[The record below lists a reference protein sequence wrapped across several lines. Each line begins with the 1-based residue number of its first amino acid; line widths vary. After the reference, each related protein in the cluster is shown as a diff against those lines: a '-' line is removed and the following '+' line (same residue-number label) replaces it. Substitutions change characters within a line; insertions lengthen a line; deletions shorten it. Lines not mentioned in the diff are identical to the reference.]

1 MAVNYKIRLMS
12 YVHKACI
19 GREIGKYNSLGFQF
33 YQKIAFEKN
42 EQDIKLLQARLGNL
56 IMMNKNTAMMNKN
69 TALFNIDKNDPCFNA
84 LSKILNINISSTTF
98 FGDDKEKII
107 GTIEKDKNGNKYLKE
122 ISTGRLFPILGY
134 EIEKMELT
142 ANRGTA
148 YVAIKIN
155 LMKHPGFSAAN
166 VVGAVDS
173 LEPASINDVRNY
185 IEKVN
190 KNKINSLADDN
201 AMLDDVVMTTP
212 EDKLTLSE
220 EVSLMEDIE
229 ILLNKLMKKNYS
241 IYKNYKGIYDQLKS
255 LSSLSQLDKNT
266 LLNLRKEIEF
276 KLLTGEDLKK
286 YLEKELS
293 SYLNSFMN
301 NEEVEEQLDI
311 YSLDVITNYFLNS
324 RDDYQLQEQKS
335 IIEKLA
341 GLYTLVTKYNTNTDR
356 VMIEESYFNE
366 LKKSILLYID
376 SLHKE
381 GITDTEIDFDRE
393 YETSE
398 ILELIYNMNLSVIQN
413 NNLKMKKK
421 SKI

>member
-12 YVHKACI
+12 YVHELCI
-19 GREIGKYNSLGFQF
+19 TREIGKYNSFGFQF
-33 YQKIAFEKN
+33 YQRIAFEKN
-42 EQDIKLLQARLGNL
+42 EQDIELSQTRLSDF
-56 IMMNKNTAMMNKN
+56 IMMNKNAT
-69 TALFNIDKNDPCFNA
+69 FNIDKNDPCFNA
-84 LSKILNINISSTTF
+84 LLKVLNINISSTPF
-98 FGDDKEKII
+98 FGDEKEKII

-122 ISTGRLFPILGY
+122 ISTGRLFPLLGY

-148 YVAIKIN
+148 YVDIKIN
-155 LMKHPGFSAAN
+155 LMKHPGFSAVN
-166 VVGAVDS
+166 IVGAVDT
-173 LEPASINDVRNY
+173 LEPASINNVQDY
-185 IEKVN
+185 IGKVN
-190 KNKINSLADDN
+190 KSKIISLADDN
-201 AMLDDVVMTTP
+201 AMLGDVVMTTP

-229 ILLNKLMKKNYS
+229 ILLSKLMKKNYS
-241 IYKNYKGIYDQLKS
+241 IYKDYKGIYDQLKD
-255 LSSLSQLDKNT
+255 LSSLNPLDKNT

-286 YLEKELS
+286 YLDKELS

-311 YSLDVITNYFLNS
+311 YSLDVITNYFLNR

-341 GLYTLVTKYNTNTDR
+341 GLYTLVTKYNIDTDR
-356 VMIEESYFNE
+356 IMIEESYFNE

-393 YETSE
+393 YGTSE
-398 ILELIYNMNLSVIQN
+398 ILKLIRNMNLSISQN
-413 NNLKMKKK
+413 NNLKMNKKW
-421 SKI
+421 KI

>member
-12 YVHKACI
+12 YVHNACI

-56 IMMNKNTAMMNKN
+56 IMMNKNTA
-69 TALFNIDKNDPCFNA
+69 FNIDKNDPCFNA
-84 LSKILNINISSTTF
+84 LSKILNINISGTPF
-98 FGDDKEKII
+98 WGADKEKII

-142 ANRGTA
+142 TNKGTA
-148 YVAIKIN
+148 YVDIKIN

-201 AMLDDVVMTTP
+201 AMLGDVVMTTP

-255 LSSLSQLDKNT
+255 LSSLSPLDKNT

-311 YSLDVITNYFLNS
+311 YSLDVITNYFLNR

-356 VMIEESYFNE
+356 VMIGESYFNE

-398 ILELIYNMNLSVIQN
+398 ILVLIYNMNLSVIQN

-421 SKI
+421 LKI

>member
-1 MAVNYKIRLMS
+1 MAVNYKIRLMK
-12 YVHKACI
+12 YVRKVCI
-19 GREIGKYNSLGFQF
+19 SREIGRYNSHGFQF
-33 YQKIAFEKN
+33 YQRIAFEKN
-42 EQDIKLLQARLGNL
+42 EQDIELLQARLGNF
-56 IMMNKNTAMMNKN
+56 IMMNKNPT
-69 TALFNIDKNDPCFNA
+69 FYIDKNDSCFNA
-84 LSKILNINISSTTF
+84 LLKILNINISSTSF
-98 FGDDKEKII
+98 SGDEKEKII

-134 EIEKMELT
+134 ETEKMELT
-142 ANRGTA
+142 ANKGIA
-148 YVAIKIN
+148 YVYIKIN

-166 VVGAVDS
+166 VVGAVDT
-173 LEPASINDVRNY
+173 LEPASINDVQDY

-190 KNKINSLADDN
+190 KSKIISLADDN
-201 AMLDDVVMTTP
+201 AMLGDVVMTTP

-229 ILLNKLMKKNYS
+229 ILLSKLMKKNYS

-255 LSSLSQLDKNT
+255 LSSLSPLDKNT

-311 YSLDVITNYFLNS
+311 YSLDVITNYFLNR

-421 SKI
+421 LKI

>member
-12 YVHKACI
+12 YAHKVCI

-42 EQDIKLLQARLGNL
+42 AQDIKLLQARLGNL
-56 IMMNKNTAMMNKN
+56 IMMNKNTA
-69 TALFNIDKNDPCFNA
+69 FNIDKNDPCFNA
-84 LSKILNINISSTTF
+84 LSKILNINISSTPF
-98 FGDDKEKII
+98 FGVDKEKII

-122 ISTGRLFPILGY
+122 ISTGRLFPIFGF
-134 EIEKMELT
+134 EKEEMELT
-142 ANRGTA
+142 VNKGIV
-148 YVAIKIN
+148 YVKIKIN
-155 LMKHPGFSAAN
+155 LMKHPGFSVAN

-173 LEPASINDVRNY
+173 LEPVSINDVHNY

-201 AMLDDVVMTTP
+201 AMLGDVVMTTP

-220 EVSLMEDIE
+220 DVSLMEDIE

-241 IYKNYKGIYDQLKS
+241 IYEDYKGIYDQLKD
-255 LSSLSQLDKNT
+255 LSSLSPLDKNT
-266 LLNLRKEIEF
+266 LLNLRNEIEF
-276 KLLTGEDLKK
+276 KLLTEEDLKK

-301 NEEVEEQLDI
+301 NEKVEEQLDI
-311 YSLDVITNYFLNS
+311 YSLDVITNYFLNR

-421 SKI
+421 MKI